1 MTTTHG
7 FQLVEEEQIAELN
20 AFVQLYR
27 HEKTSARLLSIQNDD
42 ENKVFGINF
51 RTVPSDS
58 TGIAHIMEHSVLGG
72 SRKYPVKEPFVE
84 LVKGSLKTFVNAMT
98 GPDVTLYPVAS
109 TNTQDFYNL
118 IDVYLD
124 AVFYPLLTPHHLE
137 QEGWHYELEK
147 IDEPLTYKGVV
158 FNEMKGAYS
167 SPDMLLYRHARQSL
181 FPDNTY
187 GLDSSG
193 DPKVIPNLTYEQF
206 KEFHQTYYHPSN
218 AYLFFYGDDDPTE
231 RLRLLDVY
239 LRDFDA
245 LQIDSTIPLQTPFN
259 NPKRFEI
266 PYGVDP
272 SENGGSKAYL
282 RLNWM
287 LPEKDDGAWVMA
299 MEILSHAL
307 LGTPAS
313 PLRKTLIDSGL
324 GEDIVGGG
332 YNSSTR
338 QPTFSVGMKGVAV
351 DDMDRVES
359 LILESL
365 SQLAEDGIA
374 FETLEAAVN
383 SIEFYL
389 RENNTGS
396 TPRGLVIMYW
406 VLDSWIYD
414 RDPLKALAYAGPLA
428 KAKAKI
434 LNEPDYVGSLI
445 QEYVLNNAHRTIV
458 ILQPD
463 TELRQRDE
471 AEEKQRL
478 EAARS
483 KMDEQ
488 MLESLIKN
496 THELKRRQQAPDRP
510 EDLAK
515 IPRLTLADLDR
526 TGKEIPS
533 EVTEVGGCQVLYHDL
548 FTNGI
553 IYLDVGF
560 KMHVLPPEL
569 LPYINL
575 FGRALTEM
583 GTETEDFVQ
592 LAQRIGRKTGGV
604 WATNFTSSKRGE
616 IGHRAD
622 DHMAWFFLHGK
633 AVPEQAHEL
642 LNIMQDVLLT
652 VNLDNQERFRQLV
665 LEAKARK
672 EAGLIPGGM
681 GIVSGRLSA
690 NLTTAGWLSEQ
701 RGGLEY
707 LFFLRRLAERVEN
720 NWPAVLADLEQIRSL
735 LINCNT
741 LIGNVT
747 LDADNWSRFQSQLA
761 EFVMALRAQP
771 VNLHTWHATLNPVHE
786 GLTVPAQVNY
796 VGKAA
801 RLYDLGYQLHGSIW
815 PITNYLRTTW
825 LWDKV
830 RIQGGAY
837 GARCQFNRRS
847 GILTYLSY
855 RDPNLL
861 ETIDVYDQTAHFL
874 RNLDLSQDELT
885 KSIIGTI
892 SSIDSYQLPDAKGST
907 SLMHHL
913 FEEDAASRQK
923 IREEVLNTSQADF
936 KSFADVLDHVKEQGA
951 VAVLGSQDTIEQVNR
966 ERDNWL
972 RVTKVL

>member
-7 FQLVEEEQIAELN
+7 FRLVQEEQIAELN
-20 AFVQLYR
+20 ALVQLYH
-27 HEKTSARLLSIQNDD
+27 HEKTGARLLSIQNDD

-58 TGIAHIMEHSVLGG
+58 TGIAHIMEHAVLGG

-124 AVFYPLLTPHHLE
+124 AVFYPLLTLHHLE

-147 IDEPLTYKGVV
+147 MDEPLTYKGVV

-187 GLDSSG
+187 GLDSGG
-193 DPKVIPNLTYEQF
+193 DPKVIPDLTYEQF

-218 AYLFFYGDDDPTE
+218 AYLFFYGDDDPAE

-245 LQIDSTIPLQTPFN
+245 IQIDSAIPLQQPFRD
-259 NPKRFEI
+259 PKRFEI

-272 SENGGSKAYL
+272 SENGSSKAYL

-287 LPEKDDGAWVMA
+287 LPEQDDGAWVMA
-299 MEILSHAL
+299 MVILSYAL

-332 YNSSTR
+332 YNSGTR
-338 QPTFSVGMKGVAV
+338 QPTFSVGMKGVVV
-351 DDMDRVES
+351 DNVDRVET
-359 LILESL
+359 LIIESL
-365 SQLAEDGIA
+365 SQLAKEGVA
-374 FETLEAAVN
+374 LETLEAAVN

-428 KAKAKI
+428 KVKARV

-445 QEYVLNNAHRTIV
+445 QEYILNNSHRTTV
-458 ILQPD
+458 VLQPD
-463 TELRQRDE
+463 EELRQRDE

-478 EAARS
+478 AIARS
-483 KMDEQ
+483 TMDEQ

-496 THELKRRQQAPDRP
+496 TQELKRRQATPDRP

-515 IPRLTLADLDR
+515 IPRLTLADLDQ

-553 IYLDVGF
+553 IYLDIGF
-560 KMHVLPPEL
+560 KMHVLPPKL

-616 IGHRAD
+616 VGLDAD
-622 DHMAWFFLHGK
+622 EHVAWFFLHGK

-707 LFFLRRLAERVEN
+707 LFFLRQLAEKVESD
-720 NWPAVLADLEQIRSL
+720 WQSVLADLEQIRSL
-735 LINCNT
+735 LINSNT
-741 LIGNVT
+741 LIGNVA
-747 LDADNWSRFQSQLA
+747 LDADNWSRFQPQLA
-761 EFVMALRAQP
+761 EFITALPAQP

-786 GLTVPAQVNY
+786 GLTAPAQVNY

-874 RNLDLSQDELT
+874 RNLELSQDELT
-885 KSIIGTI
+885 KSIIGAI

-907 SLMHHL
+907 SLMRHL
-913 FEEDAASRQK
+913 FAEDAASRQK

-936 KSFADVLDHVKEQGA
+936 KAFADVLDHVKERGA
-951 VAVLGSQDTIEQVNR
+951 VAVLGSQDAIEQVNR
-966 ERDNWL
+966 ERDGWL